1 MIRFLDRAIA
11 TPVQIFGPFL
21 FFVLI
26 LVAGGLI
33 GLGWQFWPRWLPR
46 ASWWPA
52 IGRFFRVALRP
63 SKWRRGGKRIDGE
76 AVEEVDEV
84 NDDEALP
91 DRSSGEFL
99 ALADAYAAQ
108 GRFAEA
114 VRERLRAIVRTL
126 VDRGIIAHHP
136 EWTVTELV
144 GAAVTRAPAMSMP
157 LREAS
162 GIFTDI
168 WYGQRTATRSHDD
181 RMRELNQRV
190 DGDLAALPSAAAP
203 VGAGVA

>member
-21 FFVLI
+21 FFLLI

-52 IGRFFRVALRP
+52 IGRFLRVALRP
-63 SKWRRGGKRIDGE
+63 SMWRRGRKRIDGE
-76 AVEEVDEV
+76 AAEEIDEV

-168 WYGQRTATRSHDD
+168 WYGQRTATRSRDD
-181 RMRELNQRV
+181 RMREINQRV
-190 DGDLAALPSAAAP
+190 DRDLAALPSAAAP
-203 VGAGVA
+203 VGAGAA